1 MESLQLPM
9 DLYWDGKMEPE
20 SPSSEL
26 FSLSTTEES
35 WCFEDDFAKS
45 KYYTRYRKQWSEMN
59 WTMFFWNFSDILF
72 SNVDV
77 DEKVPLDKLNSED
90 ILFEFEY
97 DVKNGKLGVFF

>member
-1 MESLQLPM
+1 
-9 DLYWDGKMEPE
+9 
-20 SPSSEL
+20 
-26 FSLSTTEES
+26 
-35 WCFEDDFAKS
+35 
-45 KYYTRYRKQWSEMN
+45 
-59 WTMFFWNFSDILF
+59 MFFWNFSDILF